1 MVKIL
6 LKSSPSEEWDSVNEV
21 FITRPKEKDVELRL
35 EHSLISISEWE
46 KKFHR
51 SALTALDKGDMNPE
65 ETLYY
70 IRCMTLNSN
79 QLSDDVYKRITNEHM
94 KIINEY
100 ISDPAT
106 ATVINKTPGSANGGS
121 SRKII
126 TSELIYYYM
135 LSYGVPFDP
144 CEKWN
149 LNRLLKLLEVCGTME
164 SGSKKMSRNEIYKQN
179 AALNAARRAKYNTR
193 G

>member
-6 LKSSPSEEWDSVNEV
+6 IKGNQTEDWDPVNEV
-21 FITRPKEKDVELRL
+21 FITHPKEKDVELRL

-46 KKFHR
+46 KKYHR
-51 SALTALDKGDMNPE
+51 SFLKALEKGDMSVE

-70 IRCMTLNSN
+70 VRCMTLNSN
-79 QLSDDVYKRITNEHM
+79 QVPTDTYQRIRDEHM
-94 KIINEY
+94 RIINNY
-100 ISDPAT
+100 IKDPAT
-106 ATVINKTPGSANGGS
+106 ATVVPNKQSTGSGLN
-121 SRKII
+121 REVP
-126 TSELIYYYM
+126 TSEVIYYYM

-149 LNRLLKLLEVCGTME
+149 LNRLLKLLEVCNFKE
-164 SGSKKMSRNEIYKQN
+164 SGSQKMSRSEIYKQN
-179 AALNAARRAKYNTR
+179 AALNAARRGKYKTR